1 MQERITCEPLAPE
14 REAEALALV
23 RSVFDAMVAPDFSEQ
38 GRASFNDY
46 LDRFAFS
53 RREGEGV
60 ALPR

>member
-1 MQERITCEPLAPE
+1 MLDRIIFEPLAPE

-23 RSVFDAMVAPDFSEQ
+23 RSVFDSMVAPDFSEQ